1 MQSRREW
8 FKSSIGLGGLIMTPS
23 ILSAEEI
30 KKYNPRPL
38 ADVVKLS
45 SNENPYGP
53 SERVRNAI
61 IDSFDD
67 ACRYPYEYILE
78 LQKILAKK
86 HNVSP
91 ESIVITGGSNE
102 ALRVTGLAVADDG
115 GEIVAGQPT
124 YLALMS
130 YAEAFGGKIN
140 WVPVDSNKGY
150 DLSSIEKNIN
160 DKTKMVFIANPNNPT
175 GTLLE
180 KSSLSKF
187 CERVTD
193 KTLVFCD
200 EAYYDYIN
208 EKNYPSMDYLVRQ
221 GKDII
226 ISRTFSKVFGMA
238 GLRIGYLVL
247 KPELADKL
255 FGKYSPYGR
264 NKIMAQTNVLAV
276 AAAIEALKDKDFYAF
291 SLKKANEEK
300 DKIYKLLDY
309 LDLNYVESSTN
320 FVFFES
326 KKHIDI
332 LSKDMLDKGVIVGR
346 PFPPF
351 YDWCRVSTGTS
362 QEVDKFV
369 NAMLSIYT

>member
-8 FKSSIGLGGLIMTPS
+8 FKSSIGLGGLMMTPS
-23 ILSAEEI
+23 ILTAEEI

-38 ADVVKLS
+38 SDIVKLS

-61 IDSFDD
+61 IDSFEN
-67 ACRYPYEYILE
+67 ACRYPYEYILK
-78 LQKILAKK
+78 LQNILAKK

-102 ALRVTGLAVADDG
+102 ALRVTGLAVADQG

-130 YAEAFGGKIN
+130 YAEAMGGKIN

-150 DLSSIEKNIN
+150 DLGEIEKKIN
-160 DKTKMVFIANPNNPT
+160 GKTKMVFIANPNNPT

-180 KSSLSKF
+180 KSSLSNF
-187 CERVTD
+187 CERVSE

-208 EKNYPSMDYLVRQ
+208 EPGYPSMDYLVRQ

-238 GLRIGYLVL
+238 GLRIGYMVL
-247 KPELADKL
+247 KPKLADKL
-255 FGKYSPYGR
+255 FGEYSPYGR

-276 AAAIEALKDKDFYAF
+276 AAAIEALNDEDFYAF
-291 SLKKANEEK
+291 SLRKANEEK
-300 DKIYKLLDY
+300 DKIYKLLDH
-309 LDLNYVESSTN
+309 LGLKYVESSTN

-326 KKHIDI
+326 KRHIDD
-332 LSKDMLDKGVIVGR
+332 LSKEMLAKGVRVGR

-351 YDWCRVSTGTS
+351 YDWCRISTGTS
-362 QEVDKFV
+362 QEVDRFV
-369 NAMLSIYT
+369 SAMLDIYS